1 MKRFI
6 QGEHRTQS
14 TLLPELL
21 DDYVTEENPVRVVD
35 VFVDNLDLLSLG
47 FEGINPAVTG
57 RPSYHPA
64 VMLKLYIYGYLNRVQ
79 SSRRLEREAQ
89 RNVEVMWLI
98 ERLTPDFK
106 TIANFRKD
114 NGPAIINVCRQFVVV
129 CKNLNLF
136 ADSLVTIDGSKFK
149 AVNNRDKNFT
159 KGKVEHRMKEIES
172 SINQYL
178 KDLETADRHE
188 LETKQPRVERLQQ
201 KIVKLKAQMK
211 QLSEIKEKLN
221 DAPDNQ
227 ISLTDPDAR
236 SMRTR
241 GSGMVGYNVQTA
253 VDTQHHLIVDHEVST
268 NGNDRD
274 QLFNMASKARSAMGV
289 DQLTAIADRGYY
301 KNTEILACD
310 NADIKAVVAKSVTS
324 TATAEGR
331 FGKDDF
337 IYDAKNDVYRCP
349 ADQILTRRT
358 SYQERGE
365 TQHRYWTNECKN
377 CPLKNQCTPG
387 PERRVSRWENEAVLD
402 EMQRRLDH
410 FPEAMRI
417 RRQTVEHPY
426 GTIKSWMGAQ
436 HFQMKTIK
444 HVATEMSLHVLAYNM
459 KRVMK
464 ILGIIPLTMAMGA

>member
-1 MKRFI
+1 
-6 QGEHRTQS
+6 
-14 TLLPELL
+14 
-21 DDYVTEENPVRVVD
+21 
-35 VFVDNLDLLSLG
+35 
-47 FEGINPAVTG
+47 
-57 RPSYHPA
+57 
-64 VMLKLYIYGYLNRVQ
+64 MLKLYIYGYLNRVQ
-79 SSRRLEREAQ
+79 SSRRLECEAQ

-114 NGPAIINVCRQFVVV
+114 NGEAIRQVCSQFVVI

-136 ADSLVTIDGSKFK
+136 AESLVTIDGSKFK

-159 KGKVEHRMKEIES
+159 KGKVEFRMKEIEA

-178 KDLETADRHE
+178 KDMETPDRHE
-188 LETKQPRVERLQQ
+188 PAVRQPRVERLQQ
-201 KIVKLKAQMK
+201 KIAKLTTQMK
-211 QLSEIKEKLN
+211 QLAEIKEQLN

-236 SMRTR
+236 SMRIR
-241 GSGMVGYNVQTA
+241 GSGIVGFNVQTA
-253 VDTQHHLIVDHEVST
+253 VDTKHHLIADHEVST
-268 NGNDRD
+268 DGNDRD
-274 QLFNMASKARSAMGV
+274 QLFNMASKARDAMGV
-289 DQLTAIADRGYY
+289 EQLTAIADRGYY

-324 TATAEGR
+324 TATAAGR

-349 ADQILTRRT
+349 ADQILIRRT
-358 SYQERGE
+358 SHQERGE
-365 TQHRYWTNECKN
+365 TQYRYWTNQCKN

-387 PERRVSRWENEAVLD
+387 NERRVGRWENEAVLD
-402 EMQRRLDH
+402 EMQHRLDN

-417 RRQTVEHPY
+417 RRETVEHPF
-426 GTIKSWMGAQ
+426 GTIKFWMGSQ
-436 HFQMKTIK
+436 HFLMRTLKN
-444 HVATEMSLHVLAYNM
+444 VATEMSLHVLAYNM

-464 ILGIIPLTMAMGA
+464 IIGIIPLMMAMEA

>member
-1 MKRFI
+1 MKRYI

-21 DDYVTEENPVRVVD
+21 DDYVAEENPVRVID
-35 VFVDNLDLLSLG
+35 VFVDNLDLKQLG
-47 FEGINPAVTG
+47 FEGMTPAITG
-57 RPSYHPA
+57 RPSYHPSA
-64 VMLKLYIYGYLNRVQ
+64 MLKLYIYGYLNRVQ

-89 RNVEVMWLI
+89 RNVEMMWLI

-114 NGPAIINVCRQFVVV
+114 NGPAITNVCRQFVVI

-136 ADSLVTIDGSKFK
+136 AESLVTIDGSKFK

-159 KGKVEHRMKEIES
+159 KGKVEFRMKEIES

-188 LETKQPRVERLQQ
+188 PETRRPRVERLQQ
-201 KIVKLKAQMK
+201 KIAKLTTQMK
-211 QLSEIKEKLN
+211 QLSEIKEQLN

-241 GSGMVGYNVQTA
+241 DSGIVGYNVQTA
-253 VDTQHHLIVDHEVST
+253 VATKHHLIVDHEVST
-268 NGNDRD
+268 DGNDRD
-274 QLFNMASKARSAMGV
+274 QLFNMASKARDAMGV
-289 DQLTAIADRGYY
+289 EQITAIADRGYY

-324 TATAEGR
+324 TATADGR

-358 SYQERGE
+358 SYQQNGE
-365 TQHRYWTNECKN
+365 TQHRYWTNGCKN

-387 PERRVSRWENEAVLD
+387 NERRVSRWDNEAVLD
-402 EMQRRLDH
+402 EMQQRLDH

-417 RRQTVEHPY
+417 RRETVEHPF
-426 GTIKSWMGAQ
+426 GTIKFWMGAQ
-436 HFQMKTIK
+436 HFLMRTLK
-444 HVATEMSLHVLAYNM
+444 HVATEMSLHVLAYNL

-464 ILGIIPLTMAMGA
+464 ILGVIPLMMAMGA

>member
-14 TLLPELL
+14 TLLPEML
-21 DDYVTEENPVRVVD
+21 DDYVTAENPVRVID
-35 VFVDNLDLLSLG
+35 VFVDNLDLKQLG
-47 FEGINPAVTG
+47 FEGVTPAVTG

-89 RNVEVMWLI
+89 RNIELMWLI
-98 ERLTPDFK
+98 ERLAPDFK
-106 TIANFRKD
+106 TIANFRKC
-114 NGPAIINVCRQFVVV
+114 NGPAITNVCRQFVVI
-129 CKNLNLF
+129 CKQLNLF
-136 ADSLVTIDGSKFK
+136 AESLVTIDGSKFK

-159 KGKVEHRMKEIES
+159 RGKVDFRMKEIES

-178 KDLETADRHE
+178 KDMETADRHE
-188 LETKQPRVERLQQ
+188 PEVRQPRVERLQQ
-201 KIVKLKAQMK
+201 KIARLKAQMA
-211 QLSEIKEKLN
+211 QLSEIKEQLN

-241 GSGMVGYNVQTA
+241 GSGIVGYNVQTA
-253 VDTQHHLIVDHEVST
+253 VDTRHHLIVDHEVS
-268 NGNDRD
+268 NDGNDRD
-274 QLFNMASKARSAMGV
+274 QLFNMASKARNAMGV
-289 DQLTAIADRGYY
+289 EQLTAIADRGYY

-349 ADQILTRRT
+349 ADQILIRRT

-365 TQHRYWTNECKN
+365 TQYRYWTNECKN

-387 PERRVSRWENEAVLD
+387 NERRVGRWENEAVLD
-402 EMQRRLDH
+402 EMQLRLDN

-417 RRQTVEHPY
+417 RRETVEHPF
-426 GTIKSWMGAQ
+426 GTIKFWMGSQ
-436 HFQMKTIK
+436 HFLMRSLK
-444 HVATEMSLHVLAYNM
+444 HVATEMSLHVLAYNI
-459 KRVMK
+459 KRVIK
-464 ILGIIPLTMAMGA
+464 IIGIMPLMQMMGA

>member
-47 FEGINPAVTG
+47 FGGITPAVTG
-57 RPSYHPA
+57 RPSYHPS

-159 KGKVEHRMKEIES
+159 KGKVELRMKEIES
-172 SINQYL
+172 SISQYL

-188 LETKQPRVERLQQ
+188 PETKQPRVERLQQ

-387 PERRVSRWENEAVLD
+387 NERRVSRWENEAVLD
-402 EMQRRLDH
+402 EMQRRLDQ

-417 RRQTVEHPY
+417 RRETVEHPY
-426 GTIKSWMGAQ
+426 GTIKAWMGAQ

-464 ILGIIPLTMAMGA
+464 ILGIVPLQMAMEA